1 MYPERP
7 RSNFWFLLPILLG
20 LFFGFLGL
28 IGGIIAYFVLR
39 HDDPKKAKNCL
50 YLGIGFTIIGLL
62 LSIWLLT
69 QIPGIDQSFNIN
81 V

>member
-7 RSNFWFLLPILLG
+7 RSNFWFLLPI
-20 LFFGFLGL
+20 FLSL
-28 IGGIIAYFVLR
+28 IGGIIAYFILR

-50 YLGIGFTIIGLL
+50 YLGIILQAIGFLVNVFV
-62 LSIWLLT
+62 LT